1 MTQDTAC
8 AGRSVSL
15 EILQESFSK
24 IAVTFQEKNT
34 HIFWVFFGRWPVHSG
49 KFPCP
54 SAMQKKLEK
63 LRESHYSNGAFV
75 GHGMITRSN
84 NNTNAK
90 YVLNR
95 EECESKKK
103 HQSSKSLEQRLR

>member
-34 HIFWVFFGRWPVHSG
+34 HIFWSFLEGAQYTVENNLPFGDAEFW
-49 KFPCP
+49 
-54 SAMQKKLEK
+54 EK

-75 GHGMITRSN
+75 GHGM
-84 NNTNAK
+84 
-90 YVLNR
+90 
-95 EECESKKK
+95 
-103 HQSSKSLEQRLR
+103 